1 MTVQGVGLPIGGAR
15 QRTVL
20 ALLLLNSGRIVPVD
34 TLVDAVWNDRPPA
47 TARTQIAIVIAAL
60 RKTFKSR
67 GAAEDIIVTAHPGYL
82 LRPDGHSVD
91 LLDFTRL
98 VKTAETAVQQG
109 RRAEAA
115 EAYAQALALW
125 RGPAFAG
132 ISSPVVE
139 DEAARLEGHRLNAY
153 DDATAVQL
161 ELGNHHDLVPELTAV
176 VREHPLR
183 ERTRHH
189 LMLAQYRSGRRAEAM
204 ATFRQ
209 AREQFIEELGLEP
222 GPDLQELHDAI
233 LRDDPSLAP
242 APAVPATEQ
251 QRADTVVV
259 PSELPPDVAGFT
271 GRERELA
278 LLDTLVSDRDRQ
290 HGPAIGLITG
300 IAGVGKTGLAVRWSH
315 RAAAHF
321 PDGRLFADLRGY
333 DEHHEPTPARDAMS
347 RFLRSLGVPS
357 DQIPTHAEDLVAL
370 YRSVLAERQ
379 VLLVLDNVRSFA
391 QIQPLLP
398 GSGGCAVLVTSR
410 EQLEELVTWP
420 QDARVHLGVLPSTD
434 AVELFGR
441 IVGEERIASARADTR
456 HLAELCDR
464 LPLALRIAAA
474 RLASK
479 PHWTV
484 RHLVTRLGDERR
496 RLDELS
502 QGAAQVRASFELSY
516 RYLSEEAARLYRRLG
531 LLDVPDF
538 AAWVGGALLDLDVL
552 DAERIMEDLVDA
564 QFLEVVGVDAT
575 GRLRYRLQNLM
586 RLYARERAQQEES
599 EPEQRAARERA
610 FRTWLALAE
619 EAHRREYGG
628 HFSIVH
634 GPAPRRH
641 LDPIHADELL
651 SSPLEWLEAER
662 LSLVAAVT
670 QSAAL
675 DMGELAWD
683 LTVSAAVL
691 FETRHYLDDWQECA
705 EAALAAA
712 RRGGDLRGQAAMLHQ
727 LGGVAQSYRQLAEA
741 HARYSEAME
750 LFDRAG
756 EPHGLALTLRNL
768 AILGLYSGELDLAMS
783 RLERAGEVFRAVG
796 DVSSEAHALD
806 NMAQIEL
813 ERGNTELAMKF
824 GVEAVRIME
833 TIDRG
838 SKRGVAQ
845 TIHRLGRVHL
855 ARAEFG
861 SAQVAF
867 EQVRDL
873 VEAKSDLVGLAHA
886 LLGLGEARLGAGDV
900 DGAEATLARA
910 LEVAERI
917 DSPLVDGQIHLVLGE
932 VHRRQGRPESAV
944 EQARA
949 AHAVFLRAG
958 SPHWRARA
966 EQLLSR
972 LGERR
977 TERSAEPLEQRP
989 AERSVDRP
997 AGRPVERPAGR
1008 PVERAAERPVG
1019 RPERSASG

>member
-1 MTVQGVGLPIGGAR
+1 MGERLRFEVLGPVTVTSQGRSLPIGGAR

-34 TLVDAVWNDRPPA
+34 TLVDAVWNDHPPA

-60 RKTFKSR
+60 RKTFKSQ
-67 GAAEDIIVTAHPGYL
+67 GAAEDTIVTAHPGYV

-91 LLDFTRL
+91 MLEFTRL

-109 RRAEAA
+109 RLPEAA
-115 EAYAQALALW
+115 GSYAQALALW

-132 ISSPVVE
+132 ISSSLVE

-161 ELGNHHDLVPELTAV
+161 ELGNHHDLVPELTSV
-176 VREHPLR
+176 VREQPLR

-204 ATFRQ
+204 ATFRE
-209 AREQFIEELGLEP
+209 ARTQFIEELGMEP
-222 GPDLQELHDAI
+222 GPDLQGLHDAI

-242 APAVPATEQ
+242 APAVPASDAL
-251 QRADTVVV
+251 RADTLVV
-259 PSELPPDVAGFT
+259 PSELPPDVPGFT
-271 GRERELA
+271 GREVELA
-278 LLDTLVSDRDRQ
+278 LLDTLVASRDRQ

-315 RAAAHF
+315 RAAQHF

-357 DQIPTHAEDLVAL
+357 DQIPTETEDLVAL

-420 QDARVHLGVLPSTD
+420 QDARVHLGVLPGDD
-434 AVELFGR
+434 AVELLGR
-441 IVGEERIASARADTR
+441 IVGEERIDSARADTR
-456 HLAELCDR
+456 RLADLCDR

-516 RYLSEEAARLYRRLG
+516 RYLPDDTARLYRRLG

-538 AAWVGGALLDLDVL
+538 AAWVGGALLDVDVL
-552 DAERIMEDLVDA
+552 DAERLMEDLVDA

-586 RLYARERAQQEES
+586 RLYARERAQAEEP
-599 EPEQRAARERA
+599 EPEQRIARERV

-628 HFSIVH
+628 HFSVVH
-634 GPAPRRH
+634 SPASRRP
-641 LDPIHADELL
+641 LDRIHTDELL

-670 QSAAL
+670 QAAEL
-675 DMGELAWD
+675 EMDDLAWD

-691 FETRHYLDDWQECA
+691 FETRHYLEDWRECA
-705 EAALAAA
+705 EVALEAA
-712 RRGGDLRGQAAMLHQ
+712 RRGGNLLGQAAMLHQ
-727 LGGVAQSYRQLAEA
+727 LGGVAQSYRRLAEA
-741 HARYSEAME
+741 HARYTEAME
-750 LFDRAG
+750 LFEEAG
-756 EPHGLALTLRNL
+756 EPHGQALNLRNL
-768 AILGLYSGELDLAMS
+768 SILERFSGDLDLAMT
-783 RLERAGEVFRAVG
+783 RLERAGDIFRTVG

-813 ERGNTELAMKF
+813 ERGNTELAMKL

-833 TIDRG
+833 SIDRG

-855 ARAEFG
+855 ARSDFPKAEEAFL
-861 SAQVAF
+861 QVI
-867 EQVRDL
+867 EL
-873 VEAKSDLVGLAHA
+873 VQAKSDLVGLAYA

-900 DGAEATLARA
+900 DAAEATLSEA
-910 LEVAERI
+910 LEVVERI
-917 DSPLVDGQIHLVLGE
+917 DSPLVDGQINLVLGE
-932 VHRRQGRPESAV
+932 ARSRQGRLDSAR
-944 EQARA
+944 ERASA
-949 AHAVFLRAG
+949 AHAVFLRTG
-958 SPHWRARA
+958 SPRWRAQA
-966 EQLLSR
+966 ERLLSR
-972 LGERR
+972 LD
-977 TERSAEPLEQRP
+977 EQP
-989 AERSVDRP
+989 
-997 AGRPVERPAGR
+997 GRN
-1008 PVERAAERPVG
+1008 
-1019 RPERSASG
+1019 ASG

>member
-1 MTVQGVGLPIGGAR
+1 MGERLRFEVLGPVTVTSQGRSLPIGGAR

-34 TLVDAVWNDRPPA
+34 TLVDAVWNDHPPA

-60 RKTFKSR
+60 RKTFKSQ
-67 GAAEDIIVTAHPGYL
+67 GAAEDTIVTAHPGYV

-91 LLDFTRL
+91 VLEFARL

-109 RRAEAA
+109 RLPEAA
-115 EAYAQALALW
+115 GAYTQALALW

-132 ISSPVVE
+132 ISSSLVE

-161 ELGNHHDLVPELTAV
+161 ELGNHHDLVPELTSV
-176 VREHPLR
+176 VREQPLR

-204 ATFRQ
+204 ATFRE
-209 AREQFIEELGLEP
+209 ARAQFIEELGMEP
-222 GPDLQELHDAI
+222 GPDLQGLHDAI

-242 APAVPATEQ
+242 APAVPASDAL
-251 QRADTVVV
+251 RADTLVV
-259 PSELPPDVAGFT
+259 PSELPPDVPGFT
-271 GRERELA
+271 GRVVELA
-278 LLDTLVSDRDRQ
+278 LLDTLVASRDRQ

-315 RAAAHF
+315 RAAQHF

-357 DQIPTHAEDLVAL
+357 DQIPTETEDLVAL

-420 QDARVHLGVLPSTD
+420 QDARVHLGVLPGDD
-434 AVELFGR
+434 AVELLGR
-441 IVGEERIASARADTR
+441 IVGEERIDSARADTR
-456 HLAELCDR
+456 RLADLCDR

-516 RYLSEEAARLYRRLG
+516 RYLPDDTARLYRRLG

-538 AAWVGGALLDLDVL
+538 AAWVGGALLDVDVL
-552 DAERIMEDLVDA
+552 DAERLMEDLVDA

-586 RLYARERAQQEES
+586 RLYARERAQAEEP
-599 EPEQRAARERA
+599 EPEQRVARERA

-628 HFSIVH
+628 HFSVVH
-634 GPAPRRH
+634 SPASRRP
-641 LDPIHADELL
+641 LDRIHTDELL

-662 LSLVAAVT
+662 LSLVAAVA
-670 QSAAL
+670 QAAEL
-675 DMGELAWD
+675 EMDDLAWD

-691 FETRHYLDDWQECA
+691 FETRHYLEDWRECA
-705 EAALAAA
+705 EVALEAA
-712 RRGGDLRGQAAMLHQ
+712 RRGGNLLGQAAMLHQ
-727 LGGVAQSYRQLAEA
+727 LGGVAQSYRRLAEA
-741 HARYSEAME
+741 HARYTEAME
-750 LFDRAG
+750 LFEEAG
-756 EPHGLALTLRNL
+756 EPHGQALNLRNL
-768 AILGLYSGELDLAMS
+768 SILERFSGDLDLAMT
-783 RLERAGEVFRAVG
+783 RLERAGDIFRTVG

-813 ERGNTELAMKF
+813 ERGNTELAMKL

-833 TIDRG
+833 SIDRG

-855 ARAEFG
+855 ARSDFPKAEEAFL
-861 SAQVAF
+861 QVI
-867 EQVRDL
+867 EL
-873 VEAKSDLVGLAHA
+873 VQAKSDLVGLAYA

-900 DGAEATLARA
+900 DAAEATLSEA
-910 LEVAERI
+910 LEVVERI
-917 DSPLVDGQIHLVLGE
+917 DSPLVDGQINLVLGE
-932 VHRRQGRPESAV
+932 ARCRQGRLDSAR
-944 EQARA
+944 ERASA
-949 AHAVFLRAG
+949 AHAVFLRTG
-958 SPHWRARA
+958 SPRWRAQA
-966 EQLLSR
+966 ERLLSR
-972 LGERR
+972 LDE
-977 TERSAEPLEQRP
+977 EP
-989 AERSVDRP
+989 
-997 AGRPVERPAGR
+997 GRN
-1008 PVERAAERPVG
+1008 
-1019 RPERSASG
+1019 ASG

>member
-1 MTVQGVGLPIGGAR
+1 MGERLRFEVLGPVTVTSQGRSLPIGGAR

-34 TLVDAVWNDRPPA
+34 TLVDAVWNDHPPA

-60 RKTFKSR
+60 RKTFKSQ
-67 GAAEDIIVTAHPGYL
+67 GAAEDTIVTAHPGYV

-91 LLDFTRL
+91 MLEFTRL

-109 RRAEAA
+109 RLPEAA
-115 EAYAQALALW
+115 GSYAQALALW

-132 ISSPVVE
+132 ISSSLVE

-161 ELGNHHDLVPELTAV
+161 ELGNHHDLVPELTSV
-176 VREHPLR
+176 VREQPLR

-204 ATFRQ
+204 ATFRE
-209 AREQFIEELGLEP
+209 ARTQFIEELGMEP
-222 GPDLQELHDAI
+222 GPDLQGLHDAI

-242 APAVPATEQ
+242 APAVPASDAL
-251 QRADTVVV
+251 RADTLVV
-259 PSELPPDVAGFT
+259 PSELPPDVPGFT
-271 GRERELA
+271 GREVELA
-278 LLDTLVSDRDRQ
+278 LLDTLVASRDRQ

-315 RAAAHF
+315 RAAQHF

-357 DQIPTHAEDLVAL
+357 DQIPTETEDLVAL

-420 QDARVHLGVLPSTD
+420 QDARVHLGVLPGDD
-434 AVELFGR
+434 AVELLGR
-441 IVGEERIASARADTR
+441 IVGEERIDSARADTR
-456 HLAELCDR
+456 RLADLCDR

-516 RYLSEEAARLYRRLG
+516 RYLPDDTARLYRRLG

-538 AAWVGGALLDLDVL
+538 AAWVGGALLDVDVL
-552 DAERIMEDLVDA
+552 DAERLMEDLVDA

-586 RLYARERAQQEES
+586 RLYARERAQAEEP
-599 EPEQRAARERA
+599 EPEQRIARERV

-628 HFSIVH
+628 HFSVVH
-634 GPAPRRH
+634 SPASRRP
-641 LDPIHADELL
+641 LDRIHTDELL

-670 QSAAL
+670 QAAEL
-675 DMGELAWD
+675 EMDDLAWD

-691 FETRHYLDDWQECA
+691 FETRHYLEDWRECA
-705 EAALAAA
+705 EVALEAA
-712 RRGGDLRGQAAMLHQ
+712 RRGGNLLGQAAMLHQ
-727 LGGVAQSYRQLAEA
+727 LGGVAQSYRRLAEA
-741 HARYSEAME
+741 HARYTEAME
-750 LFDRAG
+750 LFEEAG
-756 EPHGLALTLRNL
+756 EPHGQALNLRNL
-768 AILGLYSGELDLAMS
+768 SILERFSGDLDLAMT
-783 RLERAGEVFRAVG
+783 RLERAGDIFRTVG

-813 ERGNTELAMKF
+813 ERGNTELAMKL

-833 TIDRG
+833 SIDRG

-855 ARAEFG
+855 ARSDFPKAEEAFL
-861 SAQVAF
+861 QVI
-867 EQVRDL
+867 EL
-873 VEAKSDLVGLAHA
+873 VQAKSDLVGLAYA

-900 DGAEATLARA
+900 DAAEATLSEA
-910 LEVAERI
+910 LEVVERI
-917 DSPLVDGQIHLVLGE
+917 DSPLVDGQINLVLGE
-932 VHRRQGRPESAV
+932 ARSRQGRLDSAR
-944 EQARA
+944 ERASA
-949 AHAVFLRAG
+949 AHAVFLRTG
-958 SPHWRARA
+958 SPRWRAQA
-966 EQLLSR
+966 ERLLSR
-972 LGERR
+972 LD
-977 TERSAEPLEQRP
+977 EQR
-989 AERSVDRP
+989 
-997 AGRPVERPAGR
+997 GRN
-1008 PVERAAERPVG
+1008 
-1019 RPERSASG
+1019 ASG

>member
-1 MTVQGVGLPIGGAR
+1 MGERLRFEVLGPVTVTSQGRSLPIGGAR

-34 TLVDAVWNDRPPA
+34 TLVDAVWNDHPPA

-60 RKTFKSR
+60 RKTFKSQ
-67 GAAEDIIVTAHPGYL
+67 GAAEDTIVTAHPGYV

-91 LLDFTRL
+91 VLEFARL

-109 RRAEAA
+109 RLPEAA
-115 EAYAQALALW
+115 GAYTQALALW

-132 ISSPVVE
+132 ISSSLVE

-161 ELGNHHDLVPELTAV
+161 ELGNHHDLVPELTSV
-176 VREHPLR
+176 VREQPLR

-204 ATFRQ
+204 ATFRE
-209 AREQFIEELGLEP
+209 ARAQFIEELGMEP
-222 GPDLQELHDAI
+222 GPDLQGLHDAI

-242 APAVPATEQ
+242 APAVPASDAL
-251 QRADTVVV
+251 RADTLVV
-259 PSELPPDVAGFT
+259 PSELPPDVPGFT
-271 GRERELA
+271 GREVELA
-278 LLDTLVSDRDRQ
+278 LLDTLVASRDRQ

-315 RAAAHF
+315 RAAQHF

-357 DQIPTHAEDLVAL
+357 DQIPTETEDLVAL

-420 QDARVHLGVLPSTD
+420 QDARVHLGVLPGDD
-434 AVELFGR
+434 AVELLGR
-441 IVGEERIASARADTR
+441 IVGEERIDSARADTR
-456 HLAELCDR
+456 RLADLCDR

-484 RHLVTRLGDERR
+484 RHLATRLGDERR

-516 RYLSEEAARLYRRLG
+516 RYLPDDTARLYRRLG

-538 AAWVGGALLDLDVL
+538 AAWVGGALLDVDVL
-552 DAERIMEDLVDA
+552 DAERLMEDLVDA

-586 RLYARERAQQEES
+586 RLYARERAQAEEPG
-599 EPEQRAARERA
+599 PEQRVARERA

-628 HFSIVH
+628 HFSVVH
-634 GPAPRRH
+634 SPASRRP
-641 LDPIHADELL
+641 LDRIHTDELL

-662 LSLVAAVT
+662 LSLVAAVA
-670 QSAAL
+670 QAAEL
-675 DMGELAWD
+675 EMDDLAWD

-691 FETRHYLDDWQECA
+691 FETRHYLEDWRECA
-705 EAALAAA
+705 EVALEAA
-712 RRGGDLRGQAAMLHQ
+712 RRGGNLLGQAAMLHQ
-727 LGGVAQSYRQLAEA
+727 LGGVAQSYRRLAEA
-741 HARYSEAME
+741 HARYTEAME
-750 LFDRAG
+750 LFEEAG
-756 EPHGLALTLRNL
+756 EPHGQALNLRNL
-768 AILGLYSGELDLAMS
+768 SILERFSGDLDLAMT
-783 RLERAGEVFRAVG
+783 RLERAGDIFRTVG

-813 ERGNTELAMKF
+813 ERGNTELAMKL

-833 TIDRG
+833 SIDRG

-855 ARAEFG
+855 ARSDFPKAEEAFL
-861 SAQVAF
+861 QVI
-867 EQVRDL
+867 EL
-873 VEAKSDLVGLAHA
+873 VQAKSDLVGLAYA

-900 DGAEATLARA
+900 DAAEATLSEA
-910 LEVAERI
+910 LEVVERI
-917 DSPLVDGQIHLVLGE
+917 DSPLVDGQINLVLGE
-932 VHRRQGRPESAV
+932 ARCRQGRLDSAR
-944 EQARA
+944 ERASA
-949 AHAVFLRAG
+949 AHAVFLRTG
-958 SPHWRARA
+958 SPRWRAQA
-966 EQLLSR
+966 ERLLSR
-972 LGERR
+972 LDE
-977 TERSAEPLEQRP
+977 EP
-989 AERSVDRP
+989 
-997 AGRPVERPAGR
+997 GRN
-1008 PVERAAERPVG
+1008 
-1019 RPERSASG
+1019 ASG

>member
-1 MTVQGVGLPIGGAR
+1 MGERLRFEVLGPVTVTSQGRSLPIGGAR

-34 TLVDAVWNDRPPA
+34 TLVDAVWNDHPPA

-60 RKTFKSR
+60 RKTFKSQ
-67 GAAEDIIVTAHPGYL
+67 GAAEDTIVTAHPGYV

-91 LLDFTRL
+91 MLEFTRL

-109 RRAEAA
+109 RLPEAA
-115 EAYAQALALW
+115 GSYAQALALW

-132 ISSPVVE
+132 ISSSLVE

-161 ELGNHHDLVPELTAV
+161 ELGNHHDLVPELTSV
-176 VREHPLR
+176 VREQPLR

-204 ATFRQ
+204 ATFRE
-209 AREQFIEELGLEP
+209 ARTQFIEELGMEP
-222 GPDLQELHDAI
+222 GPDLQGLHDAI

-242 APAVPATEQ
+242 APAVPASDAL
-251 QRADTVVV
+251 RADTLVV
-259 PSELPPDVAGFT
+259 PSELPPDVPGFT
-271 GRERELA
+271 GREVELA
-278 LLDTLVSDRDRQ
+278 LLDTLVVSRDRQ

-315 RAAAHF
+315 RAAQHF

-357 DQIPTHAEDLVAL
+357 DQIPTETEDLVAL

-420 QDARVHLGVLPSTD
+420 QDARVHLGVLPGDD
-434 AVELFGR
+434 AVELLGR
-441 IVGEERIASARADTR
+441 IVGEERIDSARADTR
-456 HLAELCDR
+456 RLADLCDR

-516 RYLSEEAARLYRRLG
+516 RYLPDDTARLYRRLG

-538 AAWVGGALLDLDVL
+538 AAWVGGALLDVDVL
-552 DAERIMEDLVDA
+552 DAERLMEDLVDA

-586 RLYARERAQQEES
+586 RLYARERAQAEEP
-599 EPEQRAARERA
+599 EPEQRIARERV

-628 HFSIVH
+628 HFSVVH
-634 GPAPRRH
+634 SPASRRP
-641 LDPIHADELL
+641 LDRIHTDELL

-670 QSAAL
+670 QAAEL
-675 DMGELAWD
+675 EMDDLAWD

-691 FETRHYLDDWQECA
+691 FETRHYLEDWRECA
-705 EAALAAA
+705 EVALEAA
-712 RRGGDLRGQAAMLHQ
+712 RRGGNLLGQAAMLHQ
-727 LGGVAQSYRQLAEA
+727 LGGVAQSYRRLAEA
-741 HARYSEAME
+741 HARYTEAME
-750 LFDRAG
+750 LFEEAG
-756 EPHGLALTLRNL
+756 EPHGQALNLRNL
-768 AILGLYSGELDLAMS
+768 SILERFSGDLDLAMT
-783 RLERAGEVFRAVG
+783 RLERAGDIFRTVG

-813 ERGNTELAMKF
+813 ERGNTELAMKL

-833 TIDRG
+833 SIDRG

-855 ARAEFG
+855 ARSDFPKAEEAFL
-861 SAQVAF
+861 QVI
-867 EQVRDL
+867 EL
-873 VEAKSDLVGLAHA
+873 VQAKSDLVGLAYA

-900 DGAEATLARA
+900 DAAEATLSEA
-910 LEVAERI
+910 LEVVERI
-917 DSPLVDGQIHLVLGE
+917 DSPLVDGQINLVLGE
-932 VHRRQGRPESAV
+932 ARSRQGRLDSAR
-944 EQARA
+944 ERASA
-949 AHAVFLRAG
+949 AHAVFLRTG
-958 SPHWRARA
+958 SPRWRAQA
-966 EQLLSR
+966 ERLLSR
-972 LGERR
+972 LD
-977 TERSAEPLEQRP
+977 EQP
-989 AERSVDRP
+989 
-997 AGRPVERPAGR
+997 GRN
-1008 PVERAAERPVG
+1008 
-1019 RPERSASG
+1019 ASG

>member
-1 MTVQGVGLPIGGAR
+1 MGERLRFEVLGPVTVTSQGRSLPIGGAR

-60 RKTFKSR
+60 RKTFKSH
-67 GAAEDIIVTAHPGYL
+67 GAAEDIIVTAHPGYV

-91 LLDFTRL
+91 VLEFTRL
-98 VKTAETAVQQG
+98 VKTAETAVQQA
-109 RRAEAA
+109 RHAEAA
-115 EAYAQALALW
+115 GCYTQALALW

-132 ISSPVVE
+132 ISSSLVE

-161 ELGNHHDLVPELTAV
+161 ELGNHHDLVPELTSV

-204 ATFRQ
+204 ATFRE
-209 AREQFIEELGLEP
+209 ARAQFIEELGMEP
-222 GPDLQELHDAI
+222 GPDLQGLHDAI

-242 APAVPATEQ
+242 APAVPASDAL
-251 QRADTVVV
+251 RADTLVV
-259 PSELPPDVAGFT
+259 PSELPPDVPGFT
-271 GRERELA
+271 GREVELA
-278 LLDTLVSDRDRQ
+278 LLDTLVAGRDRQ

-315 RAAAHF
+315 RAAQHF

-357 DQIPTHAEDLVAL
+357 DQIPTETEDLVAL

-420 QDARVHLGVLPSTD
+420 QDARVHLGVLPGDD
-434 AVELFGR
+434 AVELLGR
-441 IVGEERIASARADTR
+441 IVGEERVDSARADTR
-456 HLAELCDR
+456 RLADLCDR

-484 RHLVTRLGDERR
+484 RHLVARLGDERR

-516 RYLSEEAARLYRRLG
+516 RYLPDDAARLYRRLG

-538 AAWVGGALLDLDVL
+538 AAWVGGALLDVDVL
-552 DAERIMEDLVDA
+552 DAERLMEDLVDA

-586 RLYARERAQQEES
+586 RLYARERAQAEEP

-610 FRTWLALAE
+610 FRTWLSLAE

-628 HFSIVH
+628 HFSVVH
-634 GPAPRRH
+634 SPAPRRP
-641 LDPIHADELL
+641 LDRIHTDELL

-662 LSLVAAVT
+662 LSLVAAVA
-670 QSAAL
+670 QAAGL
-675 DMGELAWD
+675 EMDDLAWD

-691 FETRHYLDDWQECA
+691 FETRHYLEDWRECA
-705 EAALAAA
+705 EVALEAA
-712 RRGGDLRGQAAMLHQ
+712 RRSGNLRGQAAMLHQ
-727 LGGVAQSYRQLAEA
+727 LGGVAQSYRRLGKA
-741 HARYSEAME
+741 HARYTEAME
-750 LFDRAG
+750 LFEQAG
-756 EPHGLALTLRNL
+756 EPHGLALNLRNL
-768 AILGLYSGELDLAMS
+768 SILERFSGDLDLAMT
-783 RLERAGEVFRAVG
+783 RLERAGQIFRTVG
-796 DVSSEAHALD
+796 DISSEAHALD

-813 ERGNTELAMKF
+813 ERGNTELAMKL
-824 GVEAVRIME
+824 GVEAVRVME
-833 TIDRG
+833 SIDRG

-855 ARAEFG
+855 ARSDYPKAEEAFL
-861 SAQVAF
+861 QVI
-867 EQVRDL
+867 EL
-873 VEAKSDLVGLAHA
+873 VQAKSDLVGLAYA

-900 DGAEATLARA
+900 DAAEATLTEA
-910 LEVAERI
+910 LDVVERI
-917 DSPLVDGQIHLVLGE
+917 DSPLVDGQINLVLGE
-932 VHRRQGRPESAV
+932 ARCRQGRLDSAR
-944 EQARA
+944 ERASA
-949 AHAVFLRAG
+949 AHAVFLRTG
-958 SPHWRARA
+958 SPRWRA
-966 EQLLSR
+966 Q
-972 LGERR
+972 
-977 TERSAEPLEQRP
+977 
-989 AERSVDRP
+989 AERLLCRLDEGP
-997 AGRPVERPAGR
+997 GQG
-1008 PVERAAERPVG
+1008 
-1019 RPERSASG
+1019 ASG

>member
-1 MTVQGVGLPIGGAR
+1 M
-15 QRTVL
+15 L

-34 TLVDAVWNDRPPA
+34 TLVDAVWSDRPPA

-60 RKTFKSR
+60 RKTFKNQ

-91 LLDFTRL
+91 VLEFSLL
-98 VKTAETAVQQG
+98 VKTAESAVQQG
-109 RRAEAA
+109 RLTEAA
-115 EAYAQALALW
+115 GSYTQALALW

-132 ISSPVVE
+132 ISSSLVE

-161 ELGNHHDLVPELTAV
+161 ELGNHHDLVPELTSV

-204 ATFRQ
+204 ATFRE
-209 AREQFIEELGLEP
+209 ARAQFIEELGMEP
-222 GPDLQELHDAI
+222 GPDLQGLHDAI

-242 APAVPATEQ
+242 APAVPATDAL
-251 QRADTVVV
+251 RADTLVV
-259 PSELPPDVAGFT
+259 PSELPPDVPGFT
-271 GRERELA
+271 GRGAELS
-278 LLDTLVSDRDRQ
+278 LLDTLVASRDRQ

-315 RAAAHF
+315 RAAQHF

-347 RFLRSLGVPS
+347 RFLRSLGVSS
-357 DQIPTHAEDLVAL
+357 DQIPTQTEDLVAL

-420 QDARVHLGVLPSTD
+420 QDARVHLGVLPGAD
-434 AVELFGR
+434 AVELLGR
-441 IVGEERIASARADTR
+441 IVGEERIDSARADTR
-456 HLAELCDR
+456 RLADLCDR

-516 RYLSEEAARLYRRLG
+516 RYLPDDTARLYRRLG

-538 AAWVGGALLDLDVL
+538 AAWAGGALLDVEVL
-552 DAERIMEDLVDA
+552 DAERLMEDLVDA
-564 QFLEVVGVDAT
+564 QFLEVVGVDAA

-586 RLYARERAQQEES
+586 RLYARERAQAEEP
-599 EPEQRAARERA
+599 EAEQRAARERA
-610 FRTWLALAE
+610 FRTWLTLAE

-628 HFSIVH
+628 HFSVVH
-634 GPAPRRH
+634 SPAPRRP
-641 LDPIHADELL
+641 LDRIHTDELL

-662 LSLVAAVT
+662 LSLVAAVV
-670 QSAAL
+670 QAAEL
-675 DMGELAWD
+675 GMDDLAWD
-683 LTVSAAVL
+683 VTVSVAVL
-691 FETRHYLDDWQECA
+691 FETRHYLEDWRECA
-705 EAALAAA
+705 EAALEAA
-712 RRGGDLRGQAAMLHQ
+712 RRSGNLLGQAAMLHQ
-727 LGGVAQSYRQLAEA
+727 LGGVAQSYQRLGEA
-741 HARYSEAME
+741 HARYTEAME
-750 LFDRAG
+750 LFERAG
-756 EPHGLALTLRNL
+756 EPHGLALNLRNL
-768 AILGLYSGELDLAMS
+768 SILERFSGDLDRAMI
-783 RLERAGEVFRAVG
+783 RLERAGEIFRTVG
-796 DVSSEAHALD
+796 DTSSEAHALD

-813 ERGNTELAMKF
+813 ERGNTELAMKL

-833 TIDRG
+833 SIDRG

-855 ARAEFG
+855 ARSEFRRAEEAFL
-861 SAQVAF
+861 QVI
-867 EQVRDL
+867 DL
-873 VEAKSDLVGLAHA
+873 VQAKSDLVGLAYA

-900 DGAEATLARA
+900 DAAEATLTEA
-910 LEVAERI
+910 LDVVDRI
-917 DSPLVDGQIHLVLGE
+917 DSPLVDGQINLVLGE
-932 VHRRQGRPESAV
+932 VRSRQGRIDSAR
-944 EQARA
+944 ERASA
-949 AHAVFLRAG
+949 AHAVFLRTG
-958 SPHWRARA
+958 SPRWRA
-966 EQLLSR
+966 Q
-972 LGERR
+972 
-977 TERSAEPLEQRP
+977 
-989 AERSVDRP
+989 AERLLNRLE
-997 AGRPVERPAGR
+997 GE
-1008 PVERAAERPVG
+1008 
-1019 RPERSASG
+1019 PEPGASG